1 MKATERQKRI
11 IELLTASKTPIS
23 GDKFSDMLKAS
34 RQIIVH
40 DVAMLRLAG
49 YDIIPTHRGYVLG
62 ATPLVEREFK
72 TWHKNEETADEL
84 LTIIDNGGTVLNVH
98 IDHDVYGKISAD
110 LNLFSASDVQE
121 FSRRIKN
128 SESKGLMSLTSG
140 CHYHTVRAESNKVL
154 DKIEKALKEKG
165 YLVD

>member
-11 IELLTASKTPIS
+11 IELLTASKAPIS

-62 ATPLVEREFK
+62 ATPLMEREFK
-72 TWHKNEETADEL
+72 IWHKNEETADEL
-84 LTIIDNGGTVLNVH
+84 LTIIDNGGAVLNVY